1 MSAMMEML
9 GLDDYSIDLKSVVLE
24 HEKILPLLDEYINN
38 ASNHRNNFINA
49 QNAAY
54 KIAQDSFDNFIESI
68 EKI

>member
-1 MSAMMEML
+1 MMEML

-38 ASNHRNNFINA
+38 ASHHKDKFINA
-49 QNAAY
+49 KNEAY

-68 EKI
+68 EKT